1 MEKHRWQV
9 RVLSSAGGRA
19 VAYARRRHFEIG
31 APVQFDEEYDAIT
44 ALEYVLGAIGADL
57 VNGLQALAAKRR
69 IPVDEIEAA
78 VSAQLNNPLMYLGVI
93 GEQGHP
99 GIEKIAIRVYV
110 NSPADEAEVRLLW
123 DEVLIRSPL
132 VWTFGKSLQ
141 LELDFQLAT

>member
-1 MEKHRWQV
+1 MEKHRWHV